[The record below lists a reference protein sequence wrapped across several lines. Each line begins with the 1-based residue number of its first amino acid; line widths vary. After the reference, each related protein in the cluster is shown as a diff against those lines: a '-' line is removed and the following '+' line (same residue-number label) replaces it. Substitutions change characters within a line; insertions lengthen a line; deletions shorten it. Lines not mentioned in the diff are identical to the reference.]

1 MIEYVYDSLRVL
13 TEVFGNGAYLSQA
26 LSAVDIE
33 EANRPQ
39 TTKICYGV
47 VERNAELE
55 YIIGK
60 LCQKSPKA
68 VVRNLLKIS
77 IYLLRYMEKPPYAVT
92 HSAVELLKKMGK
104 GGMGGFVNAVLRN
117 YVKGVEMPTDK
128 RQARALRLNAP
139 QFAIDRI
146 TKEYGEETADDIL
159 TPRKGNTFV
168 RFEKDGEAYL
178 TTLGVTYQNTP
189 FQNLFCVPNFHR
201 NADYDQGVYT
211 FQQIGSVAVC
221 DVVKG
226 GKTLLDCCAAPGGKS
241 VLLADKFESVT
252 ATELHPHRAELIQQ
266 YAQRMHKENV
276 AVLTHDWSND
286 ATQLGVFDAVLC
298 DVPCSGYG
306 VLADHPDIR
315 LFRTEQNL
323 KELVAEQKKILRNAK
338 NHVKVGGVLYYS
350 TCSVFPEENRMQA
363 DAFLKENPEF
373 SAVELDSPLSH
384 QKSGVG
390 LQFLPHVS
398 LGAGFY
404 VAAFRRNQ

>member
-13 TEVFGNGAYLSQA
+13 TEVFSSGAYLSQA
-26 LSAVDIE
+26 LSTVGIE

-77 IYLLRYMEKPPYAVT
+77 IYQLRYMEKPPYAVT

-128 RQARALRLNAP
+128 RHARALRLNAP

-146 TKEYGEETADDIL
+146 TKEYGEETADAIL
-159 TPRKGNTFV
+159 TPRNGKTFV
-168 RFEKDGEAYL
+168 RFEKDGESYL
-178 TTLGVTYQNTP
+178 TARGVTYQNTP

-201 NADYDQGVYT
+201 NADYDQGIYT
-211 FQQIGSVAVC
+211 FQQIGSVAIC
-221 DVVKG
+221 DVVQG
-226 GKTLLDCCAAPGGKS
+226 GNTLLDCCAAPGGKS

-252 ATELHPHRAELIQQ
+252 ATELHPHRAELIKQ
-266 YAQRMHKENV
+266 YARRMRKENIMV
-276 AVLTHDWSND
+276 FTHDWKEDNLS
-286 ATQLGVFDAVLC
+286 LGTFDAVLC

-315 LFRTEQNL
+315 IFRTEQSL

-363 DAFLKENPEF
+363 DAFLKENPNF
-373 SAVELDSPLSH
+373 TAVKLDSPLPH
-384 QKSGVG
+384 VKGGVG
-390 LQFLPHVS
+390 LQFLPQLS
-398 LGAGFY
+398 QGAGFY